1 MPPKREA
8 SATIGTQP
16 RVKVMKISTEI
27 EEDAVDSAEEKYRMS
42 DDTIYPTFESEPIGF
57 EEDGP
62 SSGMRTDTISLLMKI
77 DHLQAE
83 LKYERRC
90 RIMAEREL
98 KQLKE
103 MNDLMTQMR
112 HTAHDLRS
120 VLDQARQGTD
130 GASQSSE
137 GEYFPCVI
145 GQSGPVAED
154 DENLLLLSG
163 GLRIQRN
170 LYERVAEIT
179 DFRKY
184 ISALLMVLFD
194 RDTLATHTLQ
204 GRRTNIAKE
213 DAQKPPLPPDILR
226 GIMEHVR
233 IKFGVDHSVI
243 RTAIRTKLNNED
255 KLFKKRLGF
264 R

>member
-8 SATIGTQP
+8 SESVGTQP
-16 RVKVMKISTEI
+16 NVKEMRISTEA
-27 EEDAVDSAEEKYRMS
+27 EEDSGENAEEKYRIS
-42 DDTIYPTFESEPIGF
+42 NDTIYPAFENEPIGF
-57 EEDGP
+57 EDNEP
-62 SSGMRTDTISLLMKI
+62 SQGMRTDTISLLMKI
-77 DHLQAE
+77 DQLQAE

-98 KQLKE
+98 RQLKE
-103 MNDLMTQMR
+103 MNDLMSQMR

-130 GASQSSE
+130 GTSQSSE
-137 GEYFPCVI
+137 GEFFPCVI
-145 GQSGPVAED
+145 GQSEPVAED
-154 DENLLLLSG
+154 DENLLHLSG

-204 GRRTNIAKE
+204 GRRTNIARE
-213 DAQKPPLPPDILR
+213 DSQKPPLPPDILR

-233 IKFGVDHSVI
+233 IKFGVDYSVI

>member
-8 SATIGTQP
+8 SASVAQP
-16 RVKVMKISTEI
+16 AIKMMRVGSEI
-27 EEDAVDSAEEKYRMS
+27 HEETGNHSEEKYRVS
-42 DDTIYPTFESEPIGF
+42 GDTIYSNFESEPIEF
-57 EEDGP
+57 EEEETSP
-62 SSGMRTDTISLLMKI
+62 GMRTDTISLLMKI
-77 DHLQAE
+77 DQLQAE

-98 KQLKE
+98 RQLKE

-112 HTAHDLRS
+112 HTAHDLRT
-120 VLDQARQGTD
+120 VLDNARQGT
-130 GASQSSE
+130 ASQS
-137 GEYFPCVI
+137 GEEDNFPYVI
-145 GQSGPVAED
+145 GESAPLAED
-154 DENLLLLSG
+154 DENLLHLSG

-170 LYERVAEIT
+170 LYERIAEIT

-213 DAQKPPLPPDILR
+213 DSQKPPLPPDILR
-226 GIMEHVR
+226 GLTEHVR
-233 IKFGVDHSVI
+233 IKFGVDYSVI

-255 KLFKKRLGF
+255 KLLKKRLGY